1 MGAGR
6 IAAHRARRRPEQ
18 HRRHRRPV
26 GALNVGYPVRQVGV
40 RRRHRRRRQHIAV
53 GNQRTVFRHAVD
65 IRRSRRHVVD
75 DGHVQAGGGA
85 RAVRVGDLYREADR
99 EAVLAIVAR
108 AVGKRVVLQRVAVV
122 HRAEPGRRVEAE
134 AGHHQ
139 RARRIVEDR
148 LRHRPAQRHNNAAD
162 RQPAEAVGRAEGEDA
177 AVGQAVRRGVRTGRL
192 AGPARRK
199 IVLVDHQLATRHI
212 QAGDRHPVIGA
223 LDGDGQRRRRNIA
236 VGVGDRV
243 VEHLRQRLPRG
254 QRLNQRIGVVQR
266 IGVGAVGSQNQR
278 AMGAGRIAAH
288 RARRRPEQHRR
299 HRRPVGALNVGYP
312 VRQVGVR
319 RRHRRRRQHIAVG
332 NQRTVFRHAVDIRR
346 SRRHVVDDGH
356 VQAGGGARAVR
367 VGDLYREADR
377 EAVLAIVARAVGKR
391 VVLQRVAVGPPCR
404 ARSPRRS

>member
-1 MGAGR
+1 MPSPV
-6 IAAHRARRRPEQ
+6 AASKLK
-18 HRRHRRPV
+18 PV
-26 GALNVGYPVRQVGV
+26 TTSVPV
-40 RRRHRRRRQHIAV
+40 A
-53 GNQRTVFRHAVD
+53 
-65 IRRSRRHVVD
+65 SS
-75 DGHVQAGGGA
+75 
-85 RAVRVGDLYREADR
+85 
-99 EAVLAIVAR
+99 
-108 AVGKRVVLQRVAVV
+108 
-122 HRAEPGRRVEAE
+122 
-134 AGHHQ
+134 
-139 RARRIVEDR
+139 RIVCGTAPPSGTTTPPIVSPPKPSAALKVKTPLSVR
-148 LRHRPAQRHNNAAD
+148 LSGVVSEPAGS
-162 RQPAEAVGRAEGEDA
+162 PAPRA
-177 AVGQAVRRGVRTGRL
+177 
-192 AGPARRK
+192 RK

-367 VGDLYREADR
+367 VGDLYRGNRSRSCSRHCCPGRGQACCPS
-377 EAVLAIVARAVGKR
+377 ACSCS
-391 VVLQRVAVGPPCR
+391 PPCR